1 MKEVPEK
8 KPSTQQ
14 SSTQHPSTQQS
25 STQRP
30 ERGSAPPGDSGVRS
44 LQRLQ
49 GAAGNAA
56 VARLV
61 AQRYTAPVKTPP
73 SAAPGFRRVGADVA
87 AKKRTLAAHA
97 PAATE
102 SKSAQ
107 DAAVAPPDDKEAQ
120 GKAANA
126 EKMNAAKPGEF
137 NKAAFIEA
145 VNKAIDAQAPKNLDE
160 ADKFSSSGKAEKV
173 KGEVDG
179 KVKDGKSASA
189 KDIETT
195 TKAPP
200 DTSAAKDKPVTPMVP
215 DRPPAN
221 PGAPS
226 AADAVPEKQPA
237 AVTDFSQGPAENDKA
252 MADAE
257 VTEEQLAKG
266 NEPEFDQALKAKK
279 TAEADSAQ
287 APGKA
292 RAGEQAHLSTA
303 KAGAAAA
310 GAQAMNALT
319 ATRAAAGKA
328 VDGGK
333 GDTKSKDERKRA
345 EVTGKLQKVFDATKK
360 DVEATLTGLDKKVD
374 DAFTAGEKAARDAF
388 TADHKA
394 RMKKYKD
401 KRYSGLMGKARWV
414 KDKFAGMPK
423 EANDL
428 YQEARKLYVSK
439 MQAVISS
446 VADLIGAEL
455 GRAKARIAQGRAEL
469 KAEVDKLP
477 SDLRQFGEE
486 AAKDFAG
493 KFDDLESSVNEKS
506 QQLVQDLANKYTA
519 ALNAVD
525 EEIKKL
531 QEANKGLIDKAKDA
545 IVGVIKT
552 INELKNLL
560 LGILAKAASAI
571 MKIIK
576 DPIGFLGN
584 LVRAVGAGLHLFI
597 TNIAD
602 HLKKGLVSWLLGT
615 AVKAGLTLPERF
627 DLRGIISLITSLLG
641 LTWANLRTRITSKGV
656 PDQALTAVESSLP
669 IAQALAKE
677 GPAGA
682 VKEIEAEVGDLK
694 STILSKLTEYLIPTV
709 IVAGITWILS
719 LLNPAS
725 AFVRAVKGIID
736 IVSFVVNQGAQ
747 IAAFV
752 NSVLD
757 AVIEIANG
765 GAAGVPKMV
774 ETALAGSIP
783 VLIGFL
789 ASLLGIGNLANKV
802 KSVFQAVAKPV
813 NRAIDKLVDF
823 IVRKGK
829 ALWQKLKA
837 KVRGGDDSPAGKQQR
852 LDKALQAGAAAVN
865 RFAGRAVAGSVLRPL
880 LGGIR
885 ARYGLRVLEPVETG
899 GKWAVRGKVNPEGTV
914 PTNAVA
920 GHDDYAKN
928 KKDDREGQGTD
939 EKTREYVKDIPV
951 QLPPYG
957 EKLSVDI
964 SDRWWSSYLQGTN
977 AWDSKGALGKFSDS
991 AVRYLGTAEAQNSL
1005 KGYFDPAR
1013 NGGTKRRE
1021 GPSAGTFKHY
1031 ALHDLSPKPPHS
1043 VRQKFY
1049 DVLGES
1055 AVAELK
1061 KNAKE
1066 EIKQGGLKEKLAKL
1080 SFRYNSQFG
1089 SFSSLPTPTREVD
1102 PQLKD
1107 AAGGRVVEFLKDMAS
1122 RQESKGLT
1130 FARLKELWDEKGQ
1143 GENPHRK
1150 WLKAEFRGD
1159 GKLHEWIPTNQM
1171 VKIVETAISQGST
1184 KKSVGWVVLQDAL
1197 RSFTTDVIWEIRLT
1211 DDLTEVG
1218 RYDLDAH
1225 VGAFANDEGN
1235 PIFNGRDMKWH
1246 ESLRDYFTDFLKKSP
1261 DGGPLEYLAMLRGL
1275 LESGKLMWKADDAS
1289 RFSSKQLK
1297 LEVRAT
1303 YKSVHHR
1310 ATVTDEAIRTK
1321 PLTVEEL
1328 IGDQQ
1333 RAYERV
1339 RENFLEAEATVR
1351 AAIR

>member
-1 MKEVPEK
+1 MKDVPEK
-8 KPSTQQ
+8 KPSMQK
-14 SSTQHPSTQQS
+14 SSTQQTSTQRPSTQQPS
-25 STQRP
+25 TQQPSTQRP
-30 ERGSAPPGDSGVRS
+30 ERGTARPGDSGVRS

-200 DTSAAKDKPVTPMVP
+200 DTSAAKDKPVTPMTP

-221 PGAPS
+221 PGAPN
-226 AADAVPEKQPA
+226 AADAVPDKQPA

-279 TAEADSAQ
+279 TAEADSAA

-292 RAGEQAHLSTA
+292 RAGEQTQLTTA

-310 GAQAMNALT
+310 GTQAMNALT
-319 ATRAAAGKA
+319 ATRGAAGKA

-333 GDTKSKDERKRA
+333 GETKSKDERKRA

-401 KRYSGLMGKARWV
+401 KRYSGFFGKARWV

-469 KAEVDKLP
+469 KAEVDRLP
-477 SDLRQFGEE
+477 GDLKQFGQE

-669 IAQALAKE
+669 LAQALAKE

-802 KSVFQAVAKPV
+802 KSVFQWVAKPV

-829 ALWQKLKA
+829 ALWQKLKSKFGKDKPAQDGKPVTPQQKEKALDAASTEAHRRLAGGASGADMHGILEQVYRKYQPQGLSSLRLERTAEHEFQVVATGSPA
-837 KVRGGDDSPAGKQQR
+837 KVKKGLHAKAPQEAEGDESALPLGPQLESDWQAQQQK
-852 LDKALQAGAAAVN
+852 KALQAQLKVSDEAQHDLQNVLNATVEKKQEQGSARNDTTWARGVLKYQVPEKDGIQVRLGASGARLMDHSDVHDAKGAHAEEQVTLHHREVDLPAITAAPQDVKNMSMRYEISKSPCVN
-865 RFAGRAVAGSVLRPL
+865 CATFIADFHDRNLSPKSSSRVKTTVATSSLYQGETVFTGEIMRRYSKIFEKFARPEKVLL
-880 LGGIR
+880 L
-885 ARYGLRVLEPVETG
+885 A
-899 GKWAVRGKVNPEGTV
+899 
-914 PTNAVA
+914 
-920 GHDDYAKN
+920 DYKQELQAKIDAEI
-928 KKDDREGQGTD
+928 KQDGEATTKMIKD
-939 EKTREYVKDIPV
+939 EKMRFSGSPGSHTAKRGQAYADRKAQWQDIPV
-951 QLPPYG
+951 QG
-957 EKLSVDI
+957 EDVRPDWFYIRNTTDHGRLGLAILRAHGITVTP
-964 SDRWWSSYLQGTN
+964 LGG
-977 AWDSKGALGKFSDS
+977 AALG
-991 AVRYLGTAEAQNSL
+991 LGHPNPTDAADRPLTEEEAKAMSQTDRDNRELFLNDLNARGKVIVAEINRIDAKL
-1005 KGYFDPAR
+1005 
-1013 NGGTKRRE
+1013 TE
-1021 GPSAGTFKHY
+1021 GMGN
-1031 ALHDLSPKPPHS
+1031 SPKQS
-1043 VRQKFY
+1043 
-1049 DVLGES
+1049 
-1055 AVAELK
+1055 
-1061 KNAKE
+1061 
-1066 EIKQGGLKEKLAKL
+1066 EIH
-1080 SFRYNSQFG
+1080 
-1089 SFSSLPTPTREVD
+1089 D
-1102 PQLKD
+1102 
-1107 AAGGRVVEFLKDMAS
+1107 
-1122 RQESKGLT
+1122 
-1130 FARLKELWDEKGQ
+1130 
-1143 GENPHRK
+1143 K
-1150 WLKAEFRGD
+1150 W
-1159 GKLHEWIPTNQM
+1159 
-1171 VKIVETAISQGST
+1171 
-1184 KKSVGWVVLQDAL
+1184 
-1197 RSFTTDVIWEIRLT
+1197 
-1211 DDLTEVG
+1211 
-1218 RYDLDAH
+1218 
-1225 VGAFANDEGN
+1225 
-1235 PIFNGRDMKWH
+1235 
-1246 ESLRDYFTDFLKKSP
+1246 
-1261 DGGPLEYLAMLRGL
+1261 
-1275 LESGKLMWKADDAS
+1275 
-1289 RFSSKQLK
+1289 
-1297 LEVRAT
+1297 
-1303 YKSVHHR
+1303 
-1310 ATVTDEAIRTK
+1310 
-1321 PLTVEEL
+1321 VEEH
-1328 IGDQQ
+1328 GYVGS
-1333 RAYERV
+1333 R
-1339 RENFLEAEATVR
+1339 
-1351 AAIR
+1351 